1 VKSKSIPDLIELLS
15 QEGFNQVL
23 VEAGPTFGSALL
35 ASGTIDELV
44 IYQAPKILGA
54 GKDFVS
60 DLGITTLADHLTL
73 ELLSVE
79 RIGSDIKSHYRVEEK

>member
-1 VKSKSIPDLIELLS
+1 MNLLS
-15 QEGFNQVL
+15 QESFNQVL

-35 ASGTIDELV
+35 GSGNIDELV
-44 IYQAPKILGA
+44 IYQAPKILGS

-60 DLGITTLADHLTL
+60 GLGITTLADHLSL

-79 RIGSDIKSHYRVEEK
+79 RIGCDIKSHYRVEEK